1 MYNKRKQNLLPFIMY
16 VGHDINLVGNE
27 TNHGYL
33 SPSVAN
39 HKSLAA
45 MGERSETAKSLS
57 LRTETG

>member
-1 MYNKRKQNLLPFIMY
+1 MY